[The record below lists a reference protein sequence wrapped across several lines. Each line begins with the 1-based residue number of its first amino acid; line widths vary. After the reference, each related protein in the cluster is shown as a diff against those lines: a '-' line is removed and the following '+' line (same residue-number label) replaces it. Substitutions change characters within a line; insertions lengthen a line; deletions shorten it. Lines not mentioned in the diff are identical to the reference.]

1 MKWRFPIKL
10 KLKQHLNPN
19 QKLLLTILLFICCY
33 QTGKTQLLSKSQM
46 LSDLKQLEEDILEI
60 HPGLQFYE
68 STANLEQL
76 FEETRNNL
84 PDRLDRIDFLLQIAP
99 LIDSLKCGHTGFNVY
114 TQKKPKFLNKPKF
127 KGLIPLHFVEVEDK
141 VLIRR
146 NMSNDTVYILPKSEL
161 LEINEEPIQTILN
174 KLSQLGLGSDG
185 NNQAGKRSYALKNFR
200 LAYQMFYGERDSFD
214 LKVRQIERDSIVHIR
229 IAGKTVPEMTKT
241 IMERYKLRPVS
252 AFELRPVKDMEQVAI
267 LDLNR
272 FTSTKFDPFQMG
284 FRKRLKR
291 VFKTLKANET
301 EHLIIDLRNNPGG
314 IVNNVV
320 QLQKY
325 IYDERFLLVHE
336 ARLNRK
342 YYKSDASFGNKFS
355 YFLRGV
361 RKKKDH
367 LRFRQYSGK
376 RYRVKKKWGYDGA
389 IIVLIN
395 EGSFSAACT
404 FSLFAK
410 SNDRAIL
417 LGEEA
422 GGSYHIVSAGSSH
435 ISKLKHS
442 KLNVRIPVVRFDYN
456 VRADLQSPLQGVV
469 PDIIVPKNLEDYL
482 NGVDT
487 QMEAAIDLIKKFEAK
502 K

>member
-1 MKWRFPIKL
+1 MQL
-10 KLKQHLNPN
+10 KLSLQLSL
-19 QKLLLTILLFICCY
+19 QLTLLTCCC
-33 QTGKTQLLSKSQM
+33 QTANAQLLTHAQM
-46 LSDLKQLEEDILEI
+46 LSDIKQLEEDIMEI
-60 HPGLQFYE
+60 HPGLQYYE
-68 STANLEQL
+68 STANLQAL
-76 FEETRNNL
+76 FEETRNSLADSLSEIN
-84 PDRLDRIDFLLQIAP
+84 FLLHITP

-127 KGLIPLHFVEVEDK
+127 KGLLPLHLVEVEGK

-146 NMSNDTVYILPKSEL
+146 NMSNDTIHILPKSEL
-161 LEINEEPIQTILN
+161 LEVNDEAIQSILE
-174 KLSQLGLGSDG
+174 KLSQLNLGSDG
-185 NNQAGKRSYALKNFR
+185 NNQTGKISYALKNFR
-200 LAYQMFYGERDSFD
+200 LAYRMFYGERDSFD
-214 LKVRQIERDSIVHIR
+214 IKFRQIEKDSIVNIR
-229 IAGKTVPEMTKT
+229 VAGKTVPEMTKT
-241 IMERYKLRPVS
+241 IIERYKLRPIG
-252 AFELRPVKDMEQVAI
+252 AFELRLVKDMDKLAI
-267 LDLNR
+267 LDINR
-272 FTSTKFDPFQMG
+272 FTSTKFDPFQIG
-284 FRKRLKR
+284 FRKGLKR
-291 VFKTLKANET
+291 VFKTLKANKT

-325 IYDERFLLVHE
+325 IYDERFVLVHE

-355 YFLRGV
+355 YFLRGA
-361 RKKKDH
+361 KKKKGH
-367 LRFRQYSGK
+367 LRFRPYSGK

-410 SNDRAIL
+410 SNERAIL

-442 KLNVRIPVVRFDYN
+442 KLNIRIPVVRFDYN
-456 VRADLQSPLQGVV
+456 VRTDLQSPLQGVI
-469 PDIIVPKNLEDYL
+469 PDIVVPKNLEDYL

-487 QMEAAIDLIKKFEAK
+487 QMEAAINLIKKFEARD
-502 K
+502 